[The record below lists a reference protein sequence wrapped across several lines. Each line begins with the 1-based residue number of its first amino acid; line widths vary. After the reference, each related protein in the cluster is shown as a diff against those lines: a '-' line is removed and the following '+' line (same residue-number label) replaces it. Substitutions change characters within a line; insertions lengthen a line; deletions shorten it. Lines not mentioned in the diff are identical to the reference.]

1 MSIDLYSLN
10 ILTYYYNNII
20 SPWALSFGTGVSRI
34 FISCMNIEYMRKI
47 WNKFLDFKKY
57 PKEGHK

>member
-1 MSIDLYSLN
+1 MN
-10 ILTYYYNNII
+10 ILIYYYNNII